1 MIRKFVNIGDY
12 KYLID
17 LLNQDTDNID
27 NITHEYVMIR
37 NFSIMNSIINDT
49 HIYIFQKS
57 VWKSLSK
64 ELDDNNDEMF
74 PKVKSLVFPIPN
86 TNITGYSVTPMDFNM
101 NFNKNSFYKKDKD
114 GNYIYGND
122 IYPLV
127 DYENKPKRIKCNLLR
142 IYHPNNKTKLKG
154 IICIDNYINN
164 IHWYYFCQSL
174 NNYTT
179 NSETEI
185 TYQNQTY
192 SEYIELH
199 IPNIDDLFKLV
210 KVDNGK
216 KIFNVYFNENLNTV
230 VSAKNENFI
239 TNILSENSERYMKF
253 KISSRKDT
261 YFEFENQ
268 LVPLNLLLQPY
279 RIIEDEDPVTHETH
293 NVKLYLNQQIS
304 IENNYITNPFNI
316 TIFPYDKIDTNT
328 NTYQLSKDLSL
339 YTDVYNIDCKFELK
353 AKLGFDENHKI
364 SILSKFKYPKR
375 DQYIKNHKT
384 TSEAFKEAYKY
395 YNNIDQY
402 YYDYYWVE
410 KLRRDFPEREEYF
423 LNKFLVLF
431 DNQGKHDGTENY
443 VVKRQYVDEEGEL
456 IWEGLEDISTEERLR
471 RMIQLNYDGI
481 YDELR
486 DWEIEEDFETGM
498 DFLGF
503 RIQIASDGQFKNL
516 VYNQTVSVDFSQLD
530 DFSFNINNIYDHWY
544 QLTDLLIAR
553 TIFIDRIL
561 NRVIYSNPVVITKE
575 YFKYIIN
582 DDNIFSF
589 NVLNN
594 INDDMKEIKLN
605 GDKNDV
611 KEHISDIFNTA
622 VEFIK
627 NSSREQNNEYF
638 NKAIE
643 SAKKVFNEEL
653 DNTMI
658 QPFNF
663 INNINCIIKKEE
675 DNNSHVSSVG
685 VNNIIYKP
693 IFYRTQEL
701 QNIKMRA
708 NLTQNIGINLGNYM
722 NKVDTFKII
731 IEGIEFVEFGRNDIY
746 VIFSLNSNLFQKGS
760 GVYTITNQDDEY
772 ISSGKWIIY

>member
-1 MIRKFVNIGDY
+1 MIRKFINIGDY

-17 LLNQDTDNID
+17 LFNPDVDHID

-37 NFSIMNSIINDT
+37 NFSIMNNIINDT

-57 VWKSLSK
+57 IWESLSK
-64 ELDDNNDEMF
+64 ELDSTSEEMF
-74 PKVKSLVFPIPN
+74 PKVKALAFPIPN
-86 TNITGYSVTPMDFNM
+86 TNITDYSVTPMDFNM
-101 NFNKNSFYKKDKD
+101 NFTKSSFYTKDEN
-114 GNYIYGND
+114 GNYSYGRD
-122 IYPLV
+122 IYQLV
-127 DYENKPKRIKCNLLR
+127 DYNNQPKRIKCNLLR
-142 IYHPNNKTKLKG
+142 IYHPNNKTKLDG

-164 IHWYYFCQSL
+164 IHWYYFCQPL
-174 NNYTT
+174 NNYST

-185 TYQNQTY
+185 IYQNQTY

-199 IPNIDDLFKLV
+199 IPNIDDLFKLN
-210 KVDNGK
+210 KIEDGK

-230 VSAKNENFI
+230 VSTKNENFI
-239 TNILSENSERYMKF
+239 SNILSENSERYMKF
-253 KISSRKDT
+253 KISQRKDT

-279 RIIEDEDPVTHETH
+279 RIIEDEDPITHETH

-316 TIFPYDKIDTNT
+316 TIFPYDKIDQNT
-328 NTYQLSKDLSL
+328 NTYQLSQDLPL

-364 SILSKFKYPKR
+364 SILTKFKYPKR
-375 DQYIKNHKT
+375 EEYIKNYKD
-384 TSEAFKEAYKY
+384 TSAAFKAAYQY
-395 YNNIDQY
+395 YNNIDKY

-410 KLRRDFPEREEYF
+410 KLRRDFPEKENYF
-423 LNKFLVLF
+423 LNKFYVLF
-431 DNQGKHDGTENY
+431 NSQDKHDGTENY
-443 VVKRQYVDEEGEL
+443 KVKKQYVDEEGEL
-456 IWEGLEDISTEERLR
+456 VWESIEDISIEEQLR
-471 RMIQLNYDGI
+471 RMIKLNYDGI

-498 DFLGF
+498 DFVGF
-503 RIQIASDGQFKNL
+503 RIQIASDGLFKNL
-516 VYNQTVSVDFSQLD
+516 VYNQTISVDFDQLD

-553 TIFIDRIL
+553 TVFIDRIL

-582 DDNIFSF
+582 NDNIFSF

-594 INDDMKEIKLN
+594 INNDMKEIKYN
-605 GDKNDV
+605 DDKGA
-611 KEHISDIFNTA
+611 KEQISEIFNTA
-622 VEFIK
+622 IEFIK
-627 NSSREQNNEYF
+627 SSSSDKDNVYF

-643 SAKKVFNEEL
+643 SAKKVFNKEL
-653 DNTMI
+653 DKTI
-658 QPFNF
+658 LQPFNF

-675 DNNSHVSSVG
+675 DYNSNISSNG
-685 VNNIIYKP
+685 TNNIIYKP

-722 NKVDTFKII
+722 NKVELFKII
-731 IEGIEFVEFGRNDIY
+731 IEGIEFVEFSRNDIY
-746 VIFSLNSNLFQKGS
+746 VIFSLNSNLFQASS